1 MLVDTNLRSVEGLA
15 YDQISKIL
23 YFVNSARKQIE
34 MVGVMPINNSVNG
47 TRRHHMRKKILGPA
61 QLGPQVRTERA
72 DVWIQYTIV
81 QYNEE
86 WDA

>member
-34 MVGVMPINNSVNG
+34 MVGVMPINNSVN
-47 TRRHHMRKKILGPA
+47 
-61 QLGPQVRTERA
+61 
-72 DVWIQYTIV
+72 
-81 QYNEE
+81 
-86 WDA
+86 